1 MKIAIHIG
9 AHCTDDDQ
17 LTKSL
22 LKNANQLFSDGVAVP
37 GPTRYRGLLG
47 QIMVKLKGS
56 VASADTQDMLIDELI
71 DSKEAKR
78 IVLGHQHSLG
88 VHHRAIEDG
97 RLYPLA
103 ARNTSWM
110 RNLFPDHEVSYY
122 LGISNIANFMPDIA
136 SHLDDEKRELML
148 ASADPRDLYWAD
160 VIESIRDANPDT
172 PITVWCNEDTPL
184 IWPEVMHAISGVDR
198 AIELERGG
206 LDVLEQITKADGMTR
221 LRAYLRENP
230 FQTDVHR
237 RRILAAFLDKF
248 AKDGVVEHEINL
260 PGWTQ
265 DLVDELTENYESDLR
280 DIARI
285 PGVTLLSA

>member
-9 AHCTDDDQ
+9 AHCTDDDL

-22 LKNANQLFSDGVAVP
+22 LKNAGQLFKEGIAVP

-71 DSKEAKR
+71 DSKEAER
-78 IVLGHQHSLG
+78 IILGHEHSLG
-88 VHHRAIEDG
+88 VHHRAIEGG

-103 ARNTSWM
+103 TRNTSWM
-110 RNLFPDHEVSYY
+110 RNLFPDHDVSFFM
-122 LGISNIANFMPDIA
+122 GISNIANFMPDLA
-136 SHLDDEKRELML
+136 GRLDDEKRELML
-148 ASADPRDLYWAD
+148 GSVDPRDLFWAD
-160 VIESIRDANPDT
+160 VIENIREANPDT

-184 IWPEVMHAISGVDR
+184 IWPDIMQVISGLDR
-198 AIELERGG
+198 SNTLERGS
-206 LDVLEQITKADGMTR
+206 LDILERITKPEGMTR
-221 LRAYLRENP
+221 LRAYLRDNP
-230 FQTDVHR
+230 FQNEVHR

-248 AKDGVVEHEINL
+248 AKDGAVEHEIDL

-265 DLVDELTENYESDLR
+265 DLVDELTENYESDIK
-280 DIARI
+280 DIAKI
-285 PGVTLLSA
+285 PGVTVLSP

>member
-9 AHCTDDDQ
+9 AHCTDEDQ

-22 LKNANQLFSDGVAVP
+22 LKNANQLFSEGIAVP

-47 QIMVKLKGS
+47 QIMVKLNGS

-71 DSKEAKR
+71 DSKEAER

-88 VHHRAIEDG
+88 VHHRAIDG
-97 RLYPLA
+97 GKLYPLA
-103 ARNTSWM
+103 ERNTVWM
-110 RNLFPDHEVSYY
+110 RNLFPDHEVSYFM
-122 LGISNIANFMPDIA
+122 GISNIANFMPDIA
-136 SHLDDEKRELML
+136 SHLDEEKQELML
-148 ASADPRDLYWAD
+148 GTANPRDLFWSD
-160 VIESIRDANPDT
+160 VIESIRRANPDT

-184 IWPEVMHAISGVDR
+184 LWPEIMKAISGVEDD
-198 AIELERGG
+198 AKLERGH
-206 LDVLEQITKADGMTR
+206 LDVLEHITKKDGMTR

-230 FQTDVHR
+230 FQNEVQR

-248 AKDGVVEHEINL
+248 AKDGVVDHEIDL

-265 DLVDELTENYESDLR
+265 DLVDELTQNYEDDLK
-280 DIARI
+280 DIAEM
-285 PGVTLLSA
+285 PGVTLLTP

>member
-9 AHCTDDDQ
+9 AHCTDEDL

-22 LKNANQLFSDGVAVP
+22 LKNANQLFSEGVVVP

-47 QIMVKLKGS
+47 QVMVKLKGN
-56 VASADTQDMLIDELI
+56 VASADTQDMFIDELI
-71 DSKEAKR
+71 DSNEAER

-88 VHHRAIEDG
+88 ALHRAIEGG

-110 RNLFPDHEVSYY
+110 RNVFPDHDVSFFI
-122 LGISNIANFMPDIA
+122 GVSNIANFVPDLA
-136 SHLDDEKRELML
+136 SRLDDEKRDLL
-148 ASADPRDLYWAD
+148 LGSTNTRDLFWAD

-172 PITVWCNEDTPL
+172 AITVWCNEDTPL
-184 IWPEVMHAISGVDR
+184 IWPDVMHAIAGVD
-198 AIELERGG
+198 ADSKLERGS
-206 LDVLEQITKADGMTR
+206 LDVLEQITKPEGMNR
-221 LRAYLRENP
+221 LRAYLRDTP
-230 FQTDVHR
+230 FQTEVHR

-248 AKDGVVEHEINL
+248 AKDDVVEHEINL

-265 DLVDELTENYESDLR
+265 DLVDELTENYESDLS
-280 DIARI
+280 DIAQI